1 MSCTKKKKSIT
12 LSWDMLQKL
21 KGKSGVSVLICTLK
35 GPIHFLS
42 INLLM
47 AQDLR
52 NNLFQFKR
60 IQNQASSHRRISIC
74 LCRAIA
80 TGIQNM
86 LNSFHGIFFLTHSK
100 FLNCLT
106 KNVVKTLHK
115 LPQGISTLQ
124 WECEKKFLSNFA
136 QVICGYSAH
145 CWQKALL

>member
-1 MSCTKKKKSIT
+1 MSCTKKKKVNNPVLGYAAEI
-12 LSWDMLQKL
+12 

-86 LNSFHGIFFLTHSK
+86 LNSFHGIFFFNPL
-100 FLNCLT
+100 
-106 KNVVKTLHK
+106 
-115 LPQGISTLQ
+115 QIS
-124 WECEKKFLSNFA
+124 
-136 QVICGYSAH
+136 
-145 CWQKALL
+145 